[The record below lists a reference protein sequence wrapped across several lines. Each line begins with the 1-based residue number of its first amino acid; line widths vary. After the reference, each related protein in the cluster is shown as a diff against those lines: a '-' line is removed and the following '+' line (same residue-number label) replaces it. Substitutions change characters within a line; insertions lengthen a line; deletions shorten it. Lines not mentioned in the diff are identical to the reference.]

1 MQYEMK
7 YRDIQDV
14 LQLRNHAENIPKD
27 ADASTRVDEKILEYI
42 KRWKQLSALF
52 PRMIANFI
60 HSIEIGQGSYEII
73 NGKRRKEQKI
83 YLQFQFE
90 KRTEANTSFD
100 AF

>member
-1 MQYEMK
+1 M
-7 YRDIQDV
+7 
-14 LQLRNHAENIPKD
+14 LQLRKHAENVPKD
-27 ADASTRVDEKILEYI
+27 AEALTRVDKKILEYI
-42 KRWKQLSALF
+42 ERWKHLSALS